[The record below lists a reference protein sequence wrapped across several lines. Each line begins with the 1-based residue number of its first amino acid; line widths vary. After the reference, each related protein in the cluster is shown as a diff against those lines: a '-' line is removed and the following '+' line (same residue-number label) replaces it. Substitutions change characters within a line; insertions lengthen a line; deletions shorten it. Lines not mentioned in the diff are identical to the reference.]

1 MRVCRRDTYIIIV
14 TVNKMTTINITA
26 LISPIFTLSVF
37 VLTGS
42 SSIPGIPGALR
53 ETALDDENIVGC
65 EKGLITEVVT
75 VEGKM
80 LHGM

>member
-1 MRVCRRDTYIIIV
+1 
-14 TVNKMTTINITA
+14 MTTIKITA

-53 ETALDDENIVGC
+53 DIEDIVGC
-65 EKGLITEVVT
+65 KKGLITEVVT

-80 LHGM
+80 CMVCEVVVGKP

>member
-1 MRVCRRDTYIIIV
+1 M
-14 TVNKMTTINITA
+14 NKMTTIKITA
-26 LISPIFTLSVF
+26 VNSPIFTLSVYG
-37 VLTGS
+37 LTGS

-53 ETALDDENIVGC
+53 ETALDIENIVGC